1 MKRILIALTS
11 LSLIAGF
18 VAATPTRVN
27 AAFSATSYGGSIDLY
42 VSQYGT
48 ADGVDGGGSCSNPD
62 FNTIQDAV
70 DYAEWDIA
78 GPTEIYI
85 CNGIYYEAIDS
96 TIGLTLVGQNRLKT
110 IIDGSQNAPGDP
122 IINHY
127 DAGDSISVW
136 DMTIR
141 NGNGSDGGALY
152 TEDDFYCENSVFS
165 GNESQLDGGA
175 VYVDL
180 DGDADLYNCSF
191 VDNQASDEGGALYV
205 TDIFTSERS
214 TFTGNASEEDGG
226 AVYADE
232 FDYSRLDVFA
242 NNETMYDD
250 GGAVYIS
257 EGYNEGTEIIGSIFR
272 QNVAD
277 DEGGAVYYSNEYR
290 ITITSSSF
298 IGNTAGDDGG
308 ALSLTGDDS
317 TDYLT
322 ITGGPRTP
330 TIFQGNYSDDNGGA
344 IFVED
349 DEDSSGMNVTNARF
363 TDNVSNESGGAI
375 YSADEIRLTSST
387 FTGNRAESAD
397 GGAVYGSELIFV
409 TRSTFTRNTS
419 VDYDGGAIAAS
430 DDLTVSSS
438 TFTNNTADDGGAI
451 KADFTGTV
459 TVDGSTFT
467 GNQAQGDLNDD
478 EACDDDGPEYCAGEG
493 GAIFTW
499 ADQTTVTRSTFKNN
513 SATDEGGAIMA
524 AEDLSDAVLQVATS
538 TFIGNQAEEAGAI
551 SSRNLDFLAISG
563 SLFQANRAYGVDF
576 SPNFDWAVGAVMV
589 GVDFGDGYIISG
601 NRFISNVGW
610 GVGALYIVDDG
621 CAESGDMFSAASMRA
636 NTWRS
641 NRVTGG
647 QPQSYRDVR
656 HEGSFD
662 DCLG

>member
-1 MKRILIALTS
+1 MKRILIVLTS

-18 VAATPTRVN
+18 VAATPARVN

-70 DYAEWDIA
+70 DYAEWDFA

-141 NGNGSDGGALY
+141 NGNGNDGGALY

-165 GNESQLDGGA
+165 GNDSQDDGGA
-175 VYVDL
+175 VFVDL
-180 DGDADLYNCSF
+180 GSDADLYNCSF
-191 VDNQASDEGGALYV
+191 VDNQAGDEGGALYV
-205 TDIFTSERS
+205 TDVFRSELS
-214 TFTGNASEEDGG
+214 TFTGNVSEEDGG
-226 AVYADE
+226 AVHADE
-232 FDYSRLDVFA
+232 FDFSRRDVFA

-257 EGYNEGTEIIGSIFR
+257 DGEYEDTEIIGSIFR
-272 QNVAD
+272 QNVAG
-277 DEGGAVYYSNEYR
+277 DEGGAVYYSQEYR

-308 ALSLTGDDS
+308 AINMSGSDT

-330 TIFQGNYSDDNGGA
+330 TIFQGNYSSEDGGA

-419 VDYDGGAIAAS
+419 VDYDGGAIVAY

-451 KADFTGTV
+451 KAYEEGDL

-467 GNQAQGDLNDD
+467 GNQAQGDLDD
-478 EACDDDGPEYCAGEG
+478 GVGLGGACDDDGPEYCAGEG
-493 GAIFTW
+493 GAIFTY
-499 ADQTTVTRSTFKNN
+499 ADTTNVSRSTFKNN
-513 SATDEGGAIMA
+513 SATDEGGAIMGD
-524 AEDLSDAVLQVATS
+524 EDTSGSVMQVINS

-551 SSRNLDFLAISG
+551 SSRTLNNLSIIG

-576 SPNFDWAVGAVMV
+576 SPNFSWAVGAVMV
-589 GVDFGDGYIISG
+589 EDDGGYLISG

-610 GVGALYIVDDG
+610 GVGALYLVSDCG
-621 CAESGDMFSAASMRA
+621 SAPTFSQASMRA

-647 QPQSYRDVR
+647 QPQIYRDVR
-656 HEGSFD
+656 TEGNG
-662 DCLG
+662 DC